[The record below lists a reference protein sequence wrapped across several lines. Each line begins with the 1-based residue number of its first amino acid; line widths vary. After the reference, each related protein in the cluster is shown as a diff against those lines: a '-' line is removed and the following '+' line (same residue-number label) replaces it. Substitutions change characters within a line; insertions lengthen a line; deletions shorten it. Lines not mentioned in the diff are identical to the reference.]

1 LSNALCENHD
11 VSVMDWK
18 GIREASG
25 AAIISRVEGG
35 RGEAKGTSGSEKHAG
50 AKNVCG
56 GLGNVMRSEM
66 GRDVPFFKSK
76 LRIKVE
82 DGRGEAS
89 AEEKTRR
96 LNRVDCFTK

>member
-1 LSNALCENHD
+1 MNNALCENHD

-56 GLGNVMRSEM
+56 GLENVMRSEM
-66 GRDVPFFKSK
+66 GRDVPCRGRTERSQCRGKNKKTEPCGLFH
-76 LRIKVE
+76 KV
-82 DGRGEAS
+82 RGG
-89 AEEKTRR
+89 K
-96 LNRVDCFTK
+96 